1 MTLNDI
7 TLQDIRDYI
16 KDDVVDDFYLQ
27 TIFLAAKNYVIGYTG
42 LSELELNLLPDIPIV
57 IYVLCAE
64 MHDNRQYTVDK
75 SNVNIVIT
83 SILNMHSRNLL

>member
-1 MTLNDI
+1 MTLSDI

-16 KDDVVDDFYLQ
+16 KDDVVDDLYLQ
-27 TIFLAAKNYVIGYTG
+27 TIFSAAKSFVVGYTG
-42 LSELELNLLPDIPIV
+42 LTETELEAYPDIPIV